1 MTKKK
6 VILSICALVLVC
18 VISVSGT
25 LAYLSLTTEKEP
37 VVNTFIAAG
46 GGKLIADGI
55 GKFTLT
61 ESEARP
67 AYTNSGVYVLY
78 PESQVKEN
86 EYKVLPGTTV
96 PKDPS
101 VTIEGKTSVPAYLYV
116 EIVDNTNG
124 VIGWEVTKDWMLLS
138 GVIGN
143 NGGKVYVWNGGKL
156 AATDDLR
163 DYDPIYILNNNAVTI
178 SDNVDTLGTL
188 GSPLT
193 FYAYLAQ
200 TQIGD
205 KEPDA
210 DIVYRTVFQPTLN
223 PGA

>member
-46 GGKLIADGI
+46 GGNLIADGI

-78 PESQVKEN
+78 PESQVREN

-124 VIGWEVTKDWMLLS
+124 VIGWDVTKEWNLLS
-138 GVIGN
+138 GVTGN
-143 NGGKVYVWNGGKL
+143 HNGKVYVWNLGKL
-156 AATDDLR
+156 AATDDDLR
-163 DYDPIYILNNNAVTI
+163 DYDPIYILKDNAVTI
-178 SDNVDTLGTL
+178 NDNVDTLGTL

-200 TQIGD
+200 TQIGNE
-205 KEPDA
+205 EPEA
-210 DIVYRTVFQPTLN
+210 DIVYRTVFQTT
-223 PGA
+223 

>member
-25 LAYLSLTTEKEP
+25 LAYLSLTTEDEP

-46 GGKLIADGI
+46 GGKLIVDG

-67 AYTNSGVYVLY
+67 TYTNSGVYELY
-78 PESQVKEN
+78 KDVQVKAN
-86 EYKVLPGTTV
+86 EYKVLPDTIV

-101 VTIEGKTSVPAYLYV
+101 VTIKGKTSVPAYLYV

-124 VIGWEVTKDWMLLS
+124 VIGWDVTEDWTLLS
-138 GVIGN
+138 DVTGN
-143 NGGKVYVWNGGKL
+143 KGGKVYVWNRGKL
-156 AATDDLR
+156 AATGDDSSR
-163 DYDPIYILNNNAVTI
+163 DYDPIYILKGDAVTI
-178 SDNVDTLGTL
+178 NNNVDTLGTL

-200 TQIGD
+200 TQIGS
-205 KEPDA
+205 EESPA
-210 DIVYRTVFQPTLN
+210 DTVYTTVFQTT
-223 PGA
+223 